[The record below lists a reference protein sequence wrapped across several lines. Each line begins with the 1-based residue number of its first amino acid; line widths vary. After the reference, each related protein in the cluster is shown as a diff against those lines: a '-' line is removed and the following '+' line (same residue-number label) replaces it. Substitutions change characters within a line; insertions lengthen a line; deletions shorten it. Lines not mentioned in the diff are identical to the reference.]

1 MDEVVRLASALAGRP
16 VLEGKDVGRQFMT
29 EEGRRF
35 AYRERAHTPGNPV
48 RPVELVKEGPPR
60 SQKVKVRWLDGE
72 YEGLEEWVPKVRLV
86 VSCEEKEALLDDE
99 RRMFVALEASGDVY
113 GTATYRAVETV
124 FFAIPQELG
133 AEVWF
138 GMKAIERELL
148 SIDDL
153 DAAAAR
159 LGLDVEAL
167 LSEPHSYVDR
177 FGEYKAPFGMAVK
190 VAKHCCERFSRG
202 VLRHL
207 QAEEEKLRQEL
218 VSGNLEVSRSWWTDN
233 EAYRKRAEARLEEL
247 GPIFALVREWCG
259 QDATEE
265 FREVIALRQEVD
277 RLQGVV
283 KDLARW
289 LKNAGHPQKA
299 ALVLK
304 ELGRTDEGG

>member
-1 MDEVVRLASALAGRP
+1 
-16 VLEGKDVGRQFMT
+16 MT
-29 EEGRRF
+29 EEGRRY
-35 AYRERAHTPGNPV
+35 AYRERAHTPGDPV

-60 SQKVKVRWLDGE
+60 SQKAKVRWLDGE

-86 VSCEEKEALLDDE
+86 APWDEKEALLENE
-99 RRMFVALEASGDVY
+99 RRMFAALEVSGDVY
-113 GTATYRAVETV
+113 GTTMYRAVETV

-159 LGLDVEAL
+159 LGLDAEGL

-177 FGEYKAPFGMAVK
+177 FGEYKAPFGVAVK
-190 VAKHCCERFSRG
+190 VAKHCCEMFSRE

-207 QAEEEKLRQEL
+207 RAEEEELRQEL
-218 VSGNLEVSRSWWTDN
+218 VCGNLDVSRSWWTDN
-233 EAYRKRAEARLEEL
+233 AAYRGRTEARLEEL

-259 QDATEE
+259 QEATEE

-277 RLQGVV
+277 RLQGIV

-289 LKNAGHPQKA
+289 LRNSGHPQKA

-304 ELGRTDEGG
+304 ELGRTDQDG

>member
-1 MDEVVRLASALAGRP
+1 
-16 VLEGKDVGRQFMT
+16 MT

-35 AYRERAHTPGNPV
+35 AYRERAHTPRDPV

-60 SQKVKVRWLDGE
+60 SQKAKVRWLDGE

-86 VSCEEKEALLDDE
+86 VSWDEKEALLEDE
-99 RRMFVALEASGDVY
+99 RRMFAALEVSGDVY
-113 GTATYRAVETV
+113 GTTTYKAVETV
-124 FFAIPQELG
+124 FFAIPQEAG

-159 LGLDVEAL
+159 LGLDVEAP

-177 FGEYKAPFGMAVK
+177 FGEYRAPFGVAVK

-202 VLRHL
+202 VLRYL
-207 QAEEEKLRQEL
+207 QAEEEELRQEL
-218 VSGNLEVSRSWWTDN
+218 VSGNLEVSRSWRTDN
-233 EAYRKRAEARLEEL
+233 EAHRERAEARLKEL
-247 GPIFALVREWCG
+247 RPVSAFVREWCG
-259 QDATEE
+259 QYATEE

-277 RLQGVV
+277 RLQGIV

-289 LKNAGHPQKA
+289 LRNSGHPQKA

-304 ELGRTDEGG
+304 ELGRTDQDG